1 MTDKEFIAH
10 KRISVS
16 DPGPCMMRYL
26 ALKGTNWI
34 ETRKSQTTKSHV
46 FLLLSRFEILGKCD
60 LWIAGTFMPADN
72 IKVLII

>member
-1 MTDKEFIAH
+1 MGHSNDGKEFIAH

-34 ETRKSQTTKSHV
+34 ETRKKQSHKV
-46 FLLLSRFEILGKCD
+46 ACFLVAESLQNVQQ
-60 LWIAGTFMPADN
+60 M
-72 IKVLII
+72 